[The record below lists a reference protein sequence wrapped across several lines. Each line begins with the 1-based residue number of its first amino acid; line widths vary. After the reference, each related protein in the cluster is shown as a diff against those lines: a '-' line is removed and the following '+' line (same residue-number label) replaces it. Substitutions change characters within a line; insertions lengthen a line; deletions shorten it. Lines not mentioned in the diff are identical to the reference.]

1 MSRNFLCRH
10 SSRVV
15 ALACAWL
22 VFGHVD
28 IAEAG
33 LPTPSG
39 ASFGYGAA
47 ITVSAYAGSET
58 LTNFPVLVRIR
69 EGSPTGFSYGNVIN
83 ALASDKNAIDIG
95 FTDSTG
101 TGLPYDID
109 TWDPNGESL
118 VWVRLPAV
126 TNGTRFAMFWGSTSS
141 GKDLCAGNVWSEY
154 VGVWHL
160 GETADGV
167 TTVYDSTTNALS
179 GTTVASSRAV
189 ADGVVGGSRHIT
201 TSEDYGAFDSGIMVD
216 LTDAAKRA
224 AVDGLGTNF
233 TASYWLR
240 LPENPRWSYAITRKN
255 GDSGKA
261 WGVQMA
267 YDDTGMIRL
276 YSAGENDTQN
286 VKPYL
291 NMLKRRNEWHKFD
304 ISWKADGTY
313 VIYQDGANKMTDA
326 LYNNTRAYQGTKNLG
341 IGGALKKD
349 SGDGNGGRGVKGEM
363 DEVRLRAFVPSDD
376 WAAADYATMT
386 NADFLVF
393 STAEPS
399 SGEVTI
405 PYVVV
410 ADFTLVNPVTGSETF
425 AGATTLALSGVPTV
439 EDADLWQF
447 TENGDVSALAA
458 NGWLASVPATATFTT
473 PAADADLAGW
483 LWATNSSD
491 AAFFRRRSASQT
503 IRYTTV
509 APAIAVHDV
518 AMTTLPRRSVSLDL
532 ALIDNGTTGGTSAGE
547 GLASL
552 PIPIVGYGIAI
563 VSGPSADTDASPA
576 TVTVATAGQYGVRL
590 TVTNEAGN
598 VASAD
603 LVWTVTELPGDEIV
617 WNGSQSTDFADL
629 YNWTPNIVPLAG
641 DNVRI
646 PSGTANN
653 LNLPATDLPAS
664 GVFGSF
670 IIESGATVVALGDTT
685 CVNEAAG
692 GTAAVPYGRGV
703 VISAGSFEING
714 TLTADLQGF
723 RNGPGTSSVYMI
735 GAGHGGAGA
744 VRKKNEFFLH
754 LPIGK
759 PPYGSALTPTELGS
773 GCSYSTGGGAIKLIA
788 SGDISINGTVTA
800 SASSKLTASNSS
812 GGSIWIA
819 AGGELSGTGAIRAEG
834 MGGGSDNG
842 GAGGRIRLDCE
853 TYSFTGL
860 VSAKGYNDKRKN
872 NPGTPGTLYAP
883 KFFPV
888 GTAES
893 PADVAITNEM
903 AYVFPDDGLTRHW
916 NLSITAAQAELH
928 AGNLVLHSLSVASG
942 SSVSFAQ
949 WNPNAEADMSSL
961 VLPENFTV
969 GAGTFVQLPG
979 AATMPSYSFNS
990 LMVETNAVL
999 AVGRGDATFVN
1010 EDAGGTASIPLGR
1023 GTTISCGSAT
1033 IAGKLSATGM
1043 GFGIGINPDN
1053 SDGGTAH
1060 GGTTKYGKSAG
1071 VWRDGY
1077 GHFTRPIALGGAA
1090 GPGANAKPGYGG
1102 GAIKFDVAGTLTLSG
1117 TISADGSY
1125 DTAGSGGSIWVRA
1138 GRIEGVGTFSAAPAE
1153 SRRCGAGGRIA
1164 VETADWDLTAS
1175 FNVDCASHYYD
1186 NQAYAGTVFTNVA
1199 CNLSSIGLGGAGPT
1213 LVSSYTNEVLNS
1225 SIMPWYASN
1234 TNHTDQAFVLSRRVT
1249 DWRRRK
1255 MAWTEGF
1262 SLAKDIPAVA
1272 NFATYSI
1279 SGMSPGVRA
1288 NVTVNGEM
1296 SKVRVG
1302 QDGVLEFSA
1311 SLVAGENSI
1320 LVEQNVGLVI
1330 MCR

>member
-1 MSRNFLCRH
+1 MKNTSIILATAFAA
-10 SSRVV
+10 SSVWG
-15 ALACAWL
+15 ALP
-22 VFGHVD
+22 V
-28 IAEAG
+28 
-33 LPTPSG
+33 PQG
-39 ASFGYGAA
+39 ASFQLGAA

-349 SGDGNGGRGVKGEM
+349 SGAGNGGRGVKGEM

-447 TENGDVSALAA
+447 TENGDVSAVAA
-458 NGWLASVPATATFTT
+458 NGWLASVPATATFPT

-518 AMTTLPRRSVSLDL
+518 AMTTLPGRSVSLDL

-547 GLASL
+547 GLVSRD
-552 PIPIVGYGIAI
+552 IPIFGYGIAI

-590 TVTNEAGN
+590 SVTNEAGN

-603 LVWTVTELPGDEIV
+603 LVWTVTELSGNEIV

-629 YNWTPNIVPLAG
+629 RNWTPNIVPLAG

-653 LNLPATDLPAS
+653 LNLPAVDLPAS
-664 GVFGSF
+664 GAFGSF
-670 IIESGATVVALGDTT
+670 TIQSGATVVALGDTT

-714 TLTADLQGF
+714 TLTADHQGF
-723 RNGPGTSSVYMI
+723 KSGPATSSTYMI
-735 GAGHGGAGA
+735 GAGHGGAGSMFS
-744 VRKKNEFFLH
+744 VSDGLLH
-754 LPIGK
+754 LPIGGL
-759 PPYGSALTPTELGS
+759 PYGNALAPTELGS
-773 GCSYSTGGGAIKLIA
+773 GSTYGKGGGAIKLVS
-788 SGDISINGTVTA
+788 SGDISINGLVTA
-800 SASSKLTASNSS
+800 SAIVSPSNSS
-812 GGSIWIA
+812 GGSLWLV
-819 AGGELSGTGAIRAEG
+819 AGDEISGTGTIRADG
-834 MGGGSDNG
+834 ICAGSTSG
-842 GAGGRIRLDCE
+842 GAGGRIRIDCE
-853 TYSFTGL
+853 TWSFAGI
-860 VSAKGYNDKRKN
+860 VRANAGSGRA

-883 KFFPV
+883 KFFPT
-888 GTAES
+888 GTADS
-893 PADVAITNEM
+893 PATVSITNEFE
-903 AYVFPDDGLTRHW
+903 YIFPNDGVTRHW
-916 NLSITAAQAELH
+916 NLSVTSRF
-928 AGNLVLHSLSVASG
+928 AGFHGGDLVLHSLSVADG
-942 SSVSFAQ
+942 STLTFAR
-949 WNPNAEADMSSL
+949 WNPKAEADMENL
-961 VLPENFTV
+961 VLPDDFTV

-990 LMVETNAVL
+990 LTVETNAIL
-999 AVGRGDATFVN
+999 AVGRGDAAFVN
-1010 EDAGGTASIPLGR
+1010 EDAGGTAEIPLGR
-1023 GTTISCGSAT
+1023 GTTLKCGTAT
-1033 IAGKLSATGM
+1033 IAGRLSATGM
-1043 GFGIGINPDN
+1043 GFGIDINPDN
-1053 SDGGTAH
+1053 RDGGTAH
-1060 GGTTKYGKSAG
+1060 GGSCEYTSSGG
-1071 VWRDGY
+1071 VWRNGY
-1077 GHFTRPIALGGAA
+1077 GHFTRPVALGGCR
-1090 GPGANAKPGYGG
+1090 GTSQRSGYGG
-1102 GAIKFDVAGTLTLSG
+1102 GAIKLDVAGTLSLSG
-1117 TISADGSY
+1117 AVDANSSANS
-1125 DTAGSGGSIWVRA
+1125 AGAGGSLWIRA
-1138 GRIEGVGTFSAAPAE
+1138 GRITGDGTLSAISLDT
-1153 SRRCGAGGRIA
+1153 SRPGAGGRIA
-1164 VETADWDLTAS
+1164 VESADWGFSGTLS
-1175 FNVDCASHYYD
+1175 VDGETHPNNNKNYP
-1186 NQAYAGTVFTNVA
+1186 GTIFTNCAANVA
-1199 CNLSSIGLGGAGPT
+1199 AIGLADRGPT
-1213 LVSSYTNEVLNS
+1213 LVSSYSKEVLNS
-1225 SIMPWYASN
+1225 SILPSWTSEN
-1234 TNHTDQAFVLSRRVT
+1234 LGGQAFVLSRNVSE
-1249 DWRRRK
+1249 WRGSS

-1262 SLAKDIPAVA
+1262 TLAKDGGQPVA
-1272 NFATYSI
+1272 NTATYTI
-1279 SGMSPGVRA
+1279 SGLAA
-1288 NVTVNGEM
+1288 NAGAMVSVNGEEE
-1296 SKVRVG
+1296 KYYTNA
-1302 QDGVLEFSA
+1302 DGILSFNA
-1311 SLVAGENSI
+1311 DLAMGDNSI
-1320 LVEQNVGLVI
+1320 SVKITSGMILIVQ
-1330 MCR
+1330 

>member
-1 MSRNFLCRH
+1 MKNTSIILATAFAA
-10 SSRVV
+10 SSVWG
-15 ALACAWL
+15 ALP
-22 VFGHVD
+22 V
-28 IAEAG
+28 
-33 LPTPSG
+33 PQG
-39 ASFGYGAA
+39 ASFQLGAA

-69 EGSPTGFSYGNVIN
+69 EGSPTGFSYANVVN
-83 ALASDKNAIDIG
+83 ALTSDKNAIDIG

-109 TWDPNGESL
+109 TWNPNGESL
-118 VWVRLPAV
+118 VWVRLPKME
-126 TNGTRFAMFWGSTSS
+126 NGTRFAMFWGSTSS
-141 GKDLCAGNVWSEY
+141 GKDLCTDNVWGDY

-167 TTVYDSTTNALS
+167 TTIHDASTNALS
-179 GTTVASSRAV
+179 GTSVSSSSAV
-189 ADGVVGGSRHIT
+189 TDGVVGGSRHIT

-313 VIYQDGANKMTDA
+313 VIYQDGANKMTGA

-349 SGDGNGGRGVKGEM
+349 SGAGNGGRGVKGEM

-447 TENGDVSALAA
+447 TEDGDVSALAA
-458 NGWLASVPATATFTT
+458 NGWVASVPSTVTFTS
-473 PAADADLAGW
+473 PAADADLVGW

-491 AAFFRRRSASQT
+491 VTFIQRRSASQA

-509 APAIAVHDV
+509 APVVAVQDIAT
-518 AMTTLPRRSVSLDL
+518 ATFAGRAVSLDFG
-532 ALIDNGTTGGTSAGE
+532 LIDNGTSGGTSAGE

-590 TVTNEAGN
+590 SVTNEAGN

-629 YNWTPNIVPLAG
+629 RNWTPNIVPLAG

-653 LNLPATDLPAS
+653 LNLPAVDLPAS
-664 GVFGSF
+664 GAFGSF
-670 IIESGATVVALGDTT
+670 TIQSGATVVALGDTT

-860 VSAKGYNDKRKN
+860 VSAKGYNDNKKN

-888 GTAES
+888 GTAEN
-893 PADVAITNEM
+893 PANVTITNEM

-916 NLSITAAQAELH
+916 NLSVTAPQAELH
-928 AGNLVLHSLSVASG
+928 AGNLVLHSLSVANG
-942 SSVSFAQ
+942 SSVSFAK
-949 WNPNAEADMSSL
+949 WNPTAEADMASL
-961 VLPENFTV
+961 VLPDDFTV
-969 GAGTFVQLPG
+969 AAGTFIQLPG
-979 AATMPSYSFNS
+979 AAAMPSFSFDS
-990 LMVETNAVL
+990 LTVEPGGIL
-999 AVGRGDATFVN
+999 AVGRGDAAFVN
-1010 EDAGGTASIPLGR
+1010 EDAGGTAEIPLGR
-1023 GTTISCGSAT
+1023 GTTLKCGTAT
-1033 IAGKLSATGM
+1033 IAGRLSATGM
-1043 GFGIGINPDN
+1043 GFGIDINPDN
-1053 SDGGTAH
+1053 RDGGTAH
-1060 GGTTKYGKSAG
+1060 GGSCEYSNSGG
-1071 VWRDGY
+1071 VWRNGY
-1077 GHFTRPIALGGAA
+1077 GHFTRPVALGGCR
-1090 GPGANAKPGYGG
+1090 GTDQRSGYGG
-1102 GAIKFDVAGTLTLSG
+1102 GSIKLDVAGTLSLSG
-1117 TISADGSY
+1117 AVDANSSANS
-1125 DTAGSGGSIWVRA
+1125 AGAGGSLWIRA
-1138 GRIEGVGTFSAAPAE
+1138 GRITGDGTLSAISLDTTRP
-1153 SRRCGAGGRIA
+1153 GAGGRIA
-1164 VETADWDLTAS
+1164 VESADWGFSGTLS
-1175 FNVDCASHYYD
+1175 VDGETHPNNNKNYP
-1186 NQAYAGTVFTNVA
+1186 GTIFTNCA
-1199 CNLSSIGLGGAGPT
+1199 ANAAAIGLADRGPT
-1213 LVSSYTNEVLNS
+1213 LVSSYSKEVLNS
-1225 SIMPWYASN
+1225 SILPSWTSEN
-1234 TNHTDQAFVLSRRVT
+1234 LGGQAFVLSRNVSE
-1249 DWRRRK
+1249 WRGSS

-1262 SLAKDIPAVA
+1262 TLAKDGQPVA
-1272 NFATYSI
+1272 NTATYTI
-1279 SGMSPGVRA
+1279 SGLAA
-1288 NVTVNGEM
+1288 NAGAMVSVNGEEE
-1296 SKVRVG
+1296 KYYTNA
-1302 QDGVLEFSA
+1302 DGILSFNA
-1311 SLVAGENSI
+1311 DLAMGDNSI
-1320 LVEQNVGLVI
+1320 SVKITSGMILIV
-1330 MCR
+1330 R

>member
-1 MSRNFLCRH
+1 MATMRYKHQVRAGFCSTRCAAIR
-10 SSRVV
+10 SAIVV
-15 ALACAWL
+15 AMLAFAECAL
-22 VFGHVD
+22 
-28 IAEAG
+28 AA
-33 LPTPSG
+33 LPTPAG
-39 ASFGYGAA
+39 ASFRLGATA
-47 ITVSAYAGSET
+47 TVSGYSGSET
-58 LTNFPVLVRIR
+58 LTNFPALVRVR
-69 EGSPTGFSYGNVIN
+69 EDSPAGFSYADVANV
-83 ALASDKNAIDIG
+83 LASDKDAIDIG
-95 FTDSTG
+95 FTDMSG
-101 TGLPYDID
+101 AGLPYEID
-109 TWDPNGESL
+109 TWDPEGESL
-118 VWVRLPAV
+118 IWVRLPEV
-126 TNGTRFAMFWGSTSS
+126 TSATRFAMFWGSSSS
-141 GKDLCAGNVWSEY
+141 GKDLCASNVWSEY

-160 GETADGV
+160 DETANGV

-179 GTTVASSRAV
+179 GTTVDSSRAV

-201 TSEDYGAFDSGIMVD
+201 DSESYNNIDSGIVVD
-216 LTDAAKRA
+216 LADAAKRA

-240 LPENPRWSYAITRKN
+240 LPQNPRWSYAITRKT
-255 GDSGKA
+255 GDNGKA

-267 YDDTGMIRL
+267 YDNTGMIRL
-276 YSAGENDTQN
+276 YSAGNNDQQN

-291 NMLKRRNEWHKFD
+291 SMLKKRNEWHKFD

-313 VIYQDGANKMTDA
+313 VIYQDGANKMTGT
-326 LYNNTRAYQGTKNLG
+326 LYNNTRAYQGDKNLG
-341 IGGALKKD
+341 IGGAVV
-349 SGDGNGGRGVKGEM
+349 NGGRGVIGEM

-425 AGATTLALSGVPTV
+425 AGATTFALSGVPTV

-518 AMTTLPRRSVSLDL
+518 AMTTLTGRSVSLDL

-547 GLASL
+547 GLVSRD
-552 PIPIVGYGIAI
+552 IPIFGYGIAI

-629 YNWTPNIVPLAG
+629 RNWTPNIVPLAG

-653 LNLPATDLPAS
+653 LNLPAVDLPAS
-664 GVFGSF
+664 GAFGSF
-670 IIESGATVVALGDTT
+670 TIQSGATVVALGDTT

-800 SASSKLTASNSS
+800 SASGKLTASNSS

-819 AGGELSGTGAIRAEG
+819 AGGELYGTGIIRAEG

-860 VSAKGYNDKRKN
+860 VSAKGYNDNRKN

-893 PADVAITNEM
+893 PANVTITNEM

-916 NLSITAAQAELH
+916 NLSVTAPQAELH
-928 AGNLVLHSLSVASG
+928 AGNLVLHSLSVANG
-942 SSVSFAQ
+942 SSVTFAQ
-949 WNPNAEADMSSL
+949 WNPTAEADMTSL
-961 VLPENFTV
+961 VLPDDFTV
-969 GAGTFVQLPG
+969 AAGTFVQLPG
-979 AATMPSYSFNS
+979 AATIPSFSFDS
-990 LMVETNAVL
+990 LTVETGAVL
-999 AVGRGDATFVN
+999 AVGRGDASFVN
-1010 EDAGGTASIPLGR
+1010 EDAGGTVAIPLGR
-1023 GTTISCGSAT
+1023 GTSISCGSAT
-1033 IAGKLSATGM
+1033 IAGILSATSM
-1043 GFGIGINPDN
+1043 GFGIGINPDT

-1060 GGTTKYGKSAG
+1060 GGSTKYGKPAG

-1077 GHFTRPIALGGAA
+1077 GHFTRPVALGGARGTNERA
-1090 GPGANAKPGYGG
+1090 GYGG
-1102 GAIKFDVAGTLTLSG
+1102 GAIKLDVAGTLALSG
-1117 TISADGSY
+1117 TISADAASV
-1125 DTAGSGGSIWVRA
+1125 TAGGGGSVWVRA
-1138 GRIEGVGTFSAAPAE
+1138 ARIEGNGAFSAVPGECRRPA
-1153 SRRCGAGGRIA
+1153 AGGRIA
-1164 VETADWDLTAS
+1164 VEAADWAFSGTVA
-1175 FNVDCASHYYD
+1175 VDYTTHYTD
-1186 NQAYAGTVFTNVA
+1186 NPAYAGTVFTNVA
-1199 CNLSSIGLGGAGPT
+1199 CSVSAIGLVGGKPT
-1213 LVSSYTNEVLNS
+1213 LVSSYDKEVLNS
-1225 SIMPWYASN
+1225 SILPTWSSDYWGG
-1234 TNHTDQAFVLSRRVT
+1234 QAFVLSRRT
-1249 DWRRRK
+1249 RDWRRSS
-1255 MAWTEGF
+1255 MSWTEGF
-1262 SLAKDIPAVA
+1262 SLAKDGSAVA
-1272 NFATYSI
+1272 NAATYKI
-1279 SGMSPGVRA
+1279 DNLTPGAKGTVS
-1288 NVTVNGEM
+1288 VNGVE
-1296 SKVRVG
+1296 SAVRVG
-1302 QDGVLEFSA
+1302 SDGALTVETP
-1311 SLVAGENSI
+1311 LVAGENTI
-1320 LVEQNVGLVI
+1320 DIKLATGLTLYV
-1330 MCR
+1330 R

>member
-1 MSRNFLCRH
+1 MKNTSIILATAFAA
-10 SSRVV
+10 SSVWG
-15 ALACAWL
+15 ALP
-22 VFGHVD
+22 V
-28 IAEAG
+28 
-33 LPTPSG
+33 PQG
-39 ASFGYGAA
+39 ASFQLGAA

-313 VIYQDGANKMTDA
+313 VIYQDGANKMTGA

-349 SGDGNGGRGVKGEM
+349 SGAGNGGRGVKGEM

-386 NADFLVF
+386 NASFITF
-393 STAEPS
+393 SAAEQS
-399 SGEVTI
+399 SGDVEI
-405 PYVVV
+405 PYIAVE
-410 ADFTLVNPVTGSETF
+410 DFKLVNPVTGSQSF
-425 AGATTLALSGVPTV
+425 IGSAAPAVSDIPSV
-439 EDADLWQF
+439 EGADLWQA
-447 TENGDVSALAA
+447 TGSEDPASLVAD
-458 NGWLASVPATATFTT
+458 GWLAAVPAMVTL
-473 PAADADLAGW
+473 PAPASDADIAAW

-503 IRYTTV
+503 IRYTTAAPVV
-509 APAIAVHDV
+509 AVRNVSTATFTGRAI
-518 AMTTLPRRSVSLDL
+518 SLDFTM
-532 ALIDNGTTGGTSAGE
+532 IDNGTTGGTSAGE
-547 GLASL
+547 GLESL
-552 PIPIVGYGIAI
+552 DIPVFGYGISLL
-563 VSGPSADTDASPA
+563 SGPSADTDASPA

-603 LVWTVTELPGDEIV
+603 LVWTVTELAGDELV

-664 GVFGSF
+664 GSYGSF
-670 IIESGATVVALGDTT
+670 TIEAGATVVALGDTT
-685 CVNEAAG
+685 YVNEAAG
-692 GTAAVPYGRGV
+692 GTAAKPYGRGV
-703 VISAGSFEING
+703 VISAASIVIDG

-723 RNGPGTSSVYMI
+723 KSGPGTTDAYMV

-744 VRKKNEFFLH
+744 VWKRDEFYLH
-754 LPIGK
+754 LPRGK
-759 PPYGSALTPTELGS
+759 LPYGSATAPTELGS
-773 GCSYSTGGGAIKLIA
+773 GCSYSTGGGAIKLVA

-800 SASSKLTASNSS
+800 SASNKNSASNSS
-812 GGSIWIA
+812 GGSVWIA
-819 AGGELSGTGAIRAEG
+819 AGGELSGTGVIRAEG
-834 MGGGSDNG
+834 LGGGSDNG

-949 WNPNAEADMSSL
+949 WNPNAEADMASL

-979 AATMPSYSFNS
+979 AAAMPSFSFDS
-990 LMVETNAVL
+990 LTVESGGIL
-999 AVGRGDATFVN
+999 AVGRGDAAFVN
-1010 EDAGGTASIPLGR
+1010 EDAGGTAAIPLGR

-1060 GGTTKYGKSAG
+1060 GGTTKYGKPAG

-1164 VETADWDLTAS
+1164 VEAADWDLAAS
-1175 FNVDCASHYYD
+1175 FNVDCASHYND
-1186 NQAYAGTVFTNVA
+1186 NPAYAGTVFTNVA
-1199 CNLSSIGLGGAGPT
+1199 CSVSAIGLVGGRPT
-1213 LVSSYTNEVLNS
+1213 LVSSYDKEVLDS
-1225 SIMPWYASN
+1225 SLLPTWSSDYWGG
-1234 TNHTDQAFVLSRRVT
+1234 QAFVLSRNVSE
-1249 DWRRRK
+1249 WRGSS

-1262 SLAKDIPAVA
+1262 TLAKDGQPVA
-1272 NFATYSI
+1272 NTATYTI
-1279 SGMSPGVRA
+1279 SGLAA
-1288 NVTVNGEM
+1288 NAGAMVSVNGEEE
-1296 SKVRVG
+1296 KYYTNA
-1302 QDGVLEFSA
+1302 DGILSFNA
-1311 SLVAGENSI
+1311 DLAMGDNSI
-1320 LVEQNVGLVI
+1320 SVKITSGMILIV
-1330 MCR
+1330 R